1 MDLLL
6 RGRGANIGARAPSW
20 FVRILGATLGFTCFL
35 VADVLSVTDLTGFSP
50 IILGTAALIVGAL
63 VATTRFGS
71 VLWMALVS
79 LSLVVL
85 IVCYTP
91 VMLAPAKQ
99 FVRADMSSAPVDAVV
114 VLSGSMTEEGLIT
127 REPIVRLL
135 SGIAQARQLGV
146 RTIAMSVIS
155 EQTGSRGV
163 ISSERDQRALVA
175 QYAPDL
181 ELLLV
186 RDVKSTHDEALQFV
200 ALGRTHRWQ
209 RVAVVTS
216 PTHTK
221 RACKTFETLGLAV
234 TCRPSDAREYSLR
247 YLGGA
252 HSRLNVFRDVMYE
265 TLATLLYRSRGW
277 M

>member
-6 RGRGANIGARAPSW
+6 RGRGAQTGARAPSW
-20 FVRILGATLGFTCFL
+20 FVRVLGATLAFTCFL
-35 VADVLSVTDLTGFSP
+35 VADVLSITDLTGLSP
-50 IILGTAALIVGAL
+50 ILLGAVTLVAGALI
-63 VATTRFGS
+63 ATTRFGS
-71 VLWMALVS
+71 VLWLALVS

-99 FVRADMSSAPVDAVV
+99 FVRSDGNTSQVDAVV
-114 VLSGSMTEEGLIT
+114 VLSGSMTEDGLIT

-135 SGIAQARQLGV
+135 SGIAEARKLHV
-146 RTIAMSVIS
+146 RTLAMSVIS

-186 RDVKSTHDEALQFV
+186 RDVHSTHDEALQFV

-209 RVAVVTS
+209 RIAVVTS

-221 RACKTFETLGLAV
+221 RACKTFETLGIAV
-234 TCRPSDAREYSLR
+234 TCRPSDSREYSLR

-265 TLATLLYRSRGW
+265 TLATMLYRSRGW